1 MLVNTG
7 CGSTFYRKKTG
18 FSRPRSCG
26 GGKFSHPSLDRG
38 TYREAGEDRDFHSPT
53 DIYSVMNFHSPTD
66 IYSAMY
72 FHYGVYSKKVSCFV
86 KNEKNTN

>member
-1 MLVNTG
+1 MWEHFL
-7 CGSTFYRKKTG
+7 SQKDG
-18 FSRPRSCG
+18 FFPTAILWES
-26 GGKFSHPSLDRG
+26 KFSHPSLDPG